1 MIFISHATA
10 DDGFVNK
17 LAEEL
22 QIHGIRAW
30 VDHIDMPAGTR
41 WVKQLETALRE
52 SSVLLLILSK
62 ASVESSHV
70 ESEWHSFFDMKRPII
85 PLRIDDCAIPL
96 FLRTFHQIDF
106 SDEKRFSA
114 QLTALMKVLPQFIE
128 DTTASEA
135 AEVAEADKKPIE
147 EIKSVSDERIE
158 NLLKQTNKIMN
169 ESLLTLQT
177 DTVQFVLP
185 LEETILSY
193 RLSKSLIIGRY
204 HQSLESAPD
213 IDVRTYKNSFMVSRK
228 HAMIFQENS
237 QFFIKD
243 LSSTNGTFL
252 ANERLIPDQPYPLQ
266 NYSVIFLS
274 REFPIVCVF
283 L

>member
-22 QIHGIRAW
+22 QIHGFRAW

-52 SSVLLLILSK
+52 STVLLLILSK
-62 ASVESSHV
+62 SSVQSSHV

-85 PLRIDDCAIPL
+85 PLRVDDCDVPL

-106 SDEKRFSA
+106 SVKEKFSE
-114 QLTALMKVLPQFIE
+114 QLNALLKVLPQVME

-135 AEVAEADKKPIE
+135 AEVADAEKKPV
-147 EIKSVSDERIE
+147 EIPRSVERIE
-158 NLLKQTNKIMN
+158 NLLKQTHIIMN

-177 DTVQFVLP
+177 DSVQFILP
-185 LEETILSY
+185 ADKAILSH
-193 RLSKSLIIGRY
+193 RLSKPLVLGRY
-204 HQSLESAPD
+204 HQSLDSAPD
-213 IDVRTYKNSFMVSRK
+213 IDLHNYKNSFMISRR
-228 HAMIFQENS
+228 HATIYQENS
-237 QFFIKD
+237 QIYIKD
-243 LSSTNGTFL
+243 LYSTNGTFL
-252 ANERLIPDQPYPLQ
+252 GDERLEPDKPYSLN